1 MQNNQKMLIIDDDEA
16 FALILV
22 NHFSDRYQIK
32 AAHDGDQ
39 AMKLLDSFQ
48 PDIIILDY
56 FLPKTTGDKLY
67 EQIHSTHPETH
78 VIVLSANESSKTV
91 VELVKLG
98 VREYVLKDDDAIDE
112 LERILE
118 EGFDD

>member
-1 MQNNQKMLIIDDDEA
+1 MGNSEKLLIIDDDQA

-22 NHFSDRYQIK
+22 NHFSDRYNVK
-32 AAHDGDQ
+32 VAHDGDR
-39 AMKLLDSFQ
+39 AMELLESFR

-56 FLPKTTGDKLY
+56 FLPKTTGDVLF
-67 EQIHSTHPETH
+67 EQIHSAHPETH
-78 VIVLSANESSKTV
+78 VIVLSSNESSKTV

-98 VREYVLKDDDAIDE
+98 VREYVVKDDDAISE
-112 LERILE
+112 LDRILE